1 MSHSDLSIYNLSIS
15 KQDNG
20 LEVFVYGDITSGLT
34 QDIIGAVSHLDAA
47 PKNIT
52 VRINSYGGDL
62 AEGIALYNYLKGL
75 ASKGARIETRV
86 DGFACSAASIAFLA
100 GDERI
105 MPDSTIFM
113 MHFPWMMTAGNSNQL
128 TADAATLQ
136 TMGDSMAKIYEANS
150 SLSLEQIQ
158 VLLEGDAGD
167 GTWLDAETCLDYGF
181 ATKVEEAKTS
191 TQAMMRSCI
200 KSLFNTKKNVEKN
213 IEDKKGNIED
223 NQKNMKTYEKN
234 MRSIKTNKEEDEKDN
249 IENEEEN
256 VAKNKENAM
265 YIAES
270 LFDRLR
276 HKN

>member
-1 MSHSDLSIYNLSIS
+1 MSHSSIYNLSIS
-15 KQDNG
+15 KQDNNG
-20 LEVFVYGDITSGLT
+20 LEAFIYGDIDSGLT

-75 ASKGARIETRV
+75 SSKGAHIETRV

-113 MHFPWMMTAGNSNQL
+113 MHNPWMMTAGNTNQL

-150 SLSLEQIQ
+150 TLTLDQIKT
-158 VLLEGDAGD
+158 LLEGDAGD

-181 ATKVEEAKTS
+181 ATQVEEAKTS

-200 KSLFNTKKNVEKN
+200 KSLLSANKLTFAKN
-213 IEDKKGNIED
+213 D
-223 NQKNMKTYEKN
+223 NQKNIKNEKEDQKEDEKEN
-234 MRSIKTNKEEDEKDN
+234 KKVDQNKEENK
-249 IENEEEN
+249 EEN

-276 HKN
+276 HKNNN

>member
-15 KQDNG
+15 KQDSG

-47 PKNIT
+47 PNFIT

-62 AEGIALYNYLKGL
+62 SEGIALYNYLKGL
-75 ASKGARIETRV
+75 STRGAKIETRV

-100 GDERI
+100 GDDRI

-113 MHFPWMMTAGNSNQL
+113 MHNPWMMTAGNSSQL

-150 SLSLEQIQ
+150 NLSIDQIQ
-158 VLLEGDAGD
+158 TLLEGDAGD
-167 GTWLDAETCLDYGF
+167 GTWLDAETCLSYGF
-181 ATKVEEAKTS
+181 ATQVEEAKTS

-200 KSLFNTKKNVEKN
+200 KSLFMAKENNKKN
-213 IEDKKGNIED
+213 IEDENDDKKTDQKGNE
-223 NQKNMKTYEKN
+223 
-234 MRSIKTNKEEDEKDN
+234 
-249 IENEEEN
+249 EEEN
-256 VAKNKENAM
+256 VAKNKE
-265 YIAES
+265 IAIHNVES